1 MIALEALPAE
11 ARQAFQALQAENA
24 RLARINQ
31 LQAEQIRLL
40 NLRLWGPK
48 GEKFSAAQ
56 TWWLLEEASVTAQ
69 EIAQEA
75 ATPAAP
81 TESPLPKA
89 KPARGLIRAGKNCPN
104 TWNGGKCSS
113 LVMSPTAA
121 ARSAGPS
128 PPSSVTRRARN
139 WGAIRPRSLSG

>member
-48 GEKFSAAQ
+48 GEKFSTAQ
-56 TWWLLEEASVTAQ
+56 SLWLLEEASVTAQ

-89 KPARGLIRAGKNCPN
+89 KPARRAHPGREKLPAPAFTLHFPFGENQLEIR
-104 TWNGGKCSS
+104 SS
-113 LVMSPTAA
+113 VFLNFAA
-121 ARSAGPS
+121 ARKPLPIG
-128 PPSSVTRRARN
+128 
-139 WGAIRPRSLSG
+139 L